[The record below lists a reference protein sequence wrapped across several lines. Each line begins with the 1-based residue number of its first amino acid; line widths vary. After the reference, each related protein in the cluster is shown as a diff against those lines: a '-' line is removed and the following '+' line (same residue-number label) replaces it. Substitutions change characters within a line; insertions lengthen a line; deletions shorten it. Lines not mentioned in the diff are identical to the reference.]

1 MFNKFIWPL
10 RILFFI
16 FFFTSAFSKI
26 YPNPDVAIHLF
37 EKEQIMSLGIPISIA
52 TWLSRAL
59 IALEFTLAFG
69 FIIPVY
75 FKRVTLP
82 FSFLLLTFFSLFLTY
97 EVFVLGKW
105 TGNCGCFGQLIPMTP
120 PVSLI
125 KNIIALLLLVLIYRN
140 KTLFNERKQP
150 SMIYLIIGY
159 FVVFSLI
166 YFISPIDH
174 IGKQPILNNK
184 TMGKLSPEVELLQNK
199 FPGLKKGGAVLCFYS
214 PTCHHCMN
222 TAKSLH
228 AMRKKTKLKEHYV
241 VFMIEGDD
249 TEQKIQSF
257 LKETKLQAKYTTME
271 FIDFPS
277 ETDPPAILI
286 VNNGL
291 VVTRFY
297 GNDLNKFENAK
308 FLKAFTKIK

>member
-10 RILFFI
+10 RILFFL
-16 FFFTSAFSKI
+16 FFITSAFSKI

-37 EKEQIMSLGIPISIA
+37 EKEQIMSLGIPLSIA

-75 FKRVTLP
+75 FRRVTLP

-140 KTLFNERKQP
+140 KTILNERKQP

-166 YFISPIDH
+166 SFISPIDH
-174 IGKQPILNNK
+174 IGKQPILKSK

-199 FPGLKKGGAVLCFYS
+199 FPGLKKGCAVLCFYS

-228 AMRKKTKLKEHYV
+228 AMRKKTNLKEHYV

-249 TEQKIQSF
+249 TEQKIRSF
-257 LKETKLQAKYTTME
+257 LKETKLHAKYTTME

-291 VVTRFY
+291 VVTRFF
-297 GNDLNKFENAK
+297 GNDLNKFEKGK
-308 FLKAFTKIK
+308 FLKAFSNLK